1 MNFPTTRMRRLRY
14 NKILRNMIEDT
25 HIHSSDLIYPIF
37 VTEGTNVKEPIESMP
52 GQFRHSI
59 DHTILLCEELL
70 SNNIKSIIL
79 FGIVKEKDDTGKI
92 SCSSKSIVP
101 KTITSLKNKFK
112 NELYIIADVCNCE
125 YTKHGHCGTVI
136 ENDVDN
142 DSTLLT
148 LAEQSLILAKSGADA
163 LAPSDMMDG
172 RVSSIREILDINKFE
187 KIPIFPYSVKYSS
200 AFYGPFRDA
209 ANSSPSFGDRK
220 TYQMNFKNSDEAINE
235 VRLDLNE
242 GADIIIIKPAMAYLD
257 IIYKIKERFNIPI
270 IAYNVS
276 GEYSMVK
283 SASENN
289 FINEMEIVL
298 EILHSIK
305 RAGANSII
313 SYHALEVAKFLKKN
327 NVQ

>member
-14 NKILRNMIEDT
+14 NKILRNMIKDT
-25 HIHSSDLIYPIF
+25 YIHSSDLIYPIF
-37 VTEGTNVKEPIESMP
+37 VTEGTNIKEPIESMP

-59 DHTILLCEELL
+59 DRTILLCEELL

-112 NELYIIADVCNCE
+112 GELYIIADVCNCE
-125 YTKHGHCGTVI
+125 YTKHGHCGTII

-148 LAEQSLILAKSGADA
+148 LAEQSLVLVKSGADA

-172 RVSSIREILDINKFE
+172 RVGSIREVLDKNKFE

-209 ANSSPSFGDRK
+209 ANSSPSFGNRK

-242 GADIIIIKPAMAYLD
+242 GADVIIIKPAMAYLD
-257 IIYKIKERFNIPI
+257 IIYKIKEKFNIPI

-305 RAGANSII
+305 RAGANAII
-313 SYHALEVAKFLKKN
+313 SYHALEVAKFLKEN
-327 NVQ
+327 NV

>member
-37 VTEGTNVKEPIESMP
+37 VTEGTNIKEPIESMP

-59 DHTILLCEELL
+59 DRTILLCEELL

-112 NELYIIADVCNCE
+112 GELYIIADVCNCE
-125 YTKHGHCGTVI
+125 YTKHGHCGTII

-148 LAEQSLILAKSGADA
+148 LAEQSLVLAKSGADA

-172 RVSSIREILDINKFE
+172 RVGSIREVLDKNKFE

-209 ANSSPSFGDRK
+209 ANSSPSFGNRK

-242 GADIIIIKPAMAYLD
+242 GADVIIIKPAMAYLD
-257 IIYKIKERFNIPI
+257 IIYKIKEKFNIPI

-305 RAGANSII
+305 RAGANAII
-313 SYHALEVAKFLKKN
+313 SYHALEVAKFLKEN
-327 NVQ
+327 NV

>member
-112 NELYIIADVCNCE
+112 NEL
-125 YTKHGHCGTVI
+125 
-136 ENDVDN
+136 
-142 DSTLLT
+142 
-148 LAEQSLILAKSGADA
+148 
-163 LAPSDMMDG
+163 
-172 RVSSIREILDINKFE
+172 
-187 KIPIFPYSVKYSS
+187 
-200 AFYGPFRDA
+200 
-209 ANSSPSFGDRK
+209 
-220 TYQMNFKNSDEAINE
+220 
-235 VRLDLNE
+235 
-242 GADIIIIKPAMAYLD
+242 
-257 IIYKIKERFNIPI
+257 
-270 IAYNVS
+270 
-276 GEYSMVK
+276 
-283 SASENN
+283 
-289 FINEMEIVL
+289 
-298 EILHSIK
+298 
-305 RAGANSII
+305 
-313 SYHALEVAKFLKKN
+313 
-327 NVQ
+327 

>member
-1 MNFPTTRMRRLRY
+1 MSFPKTRLRRLRY
-14 NKILRNMIEDT
+14 NPSLRDLVRETQISVD
-25 HIHSSDLIYPIF
+25 DLIYPMF
-37 VTEGTNVKEPIESMP
+37 VCEGENIRNEISSMP
-52 GQFRHSI
+52 GQYQLSI
-59 DHTILLCEELL
+59 DNFIKECK
-70 SNNIKSIIL
+70 SIISKGIKSILI
-79 FGIVKEKDDTGKI
+79 FGIPDNKDENGEIACEDN
-92 SCSSKSIVP
+92 SIVQ
-101 KTITSLKNKFK
+101 KAIKEIRMQNLNI
-112 NELYIIADVCNCE
+112 LVIADVCNCE
-125 YTKHGHCGTVI
+125 YTKHGHCGTII

-142 DSTLLT
+142 DSTLTT

-172 RVSSIREILDINKFE
+172 RVGSIREILDKNKFE

-209 ANSSPSFGDRK
+209 ANSSPTFGNRK

-242 GADIIIIKPAMAYLD
+242 GADVIIIKPAMAYLD
-257 IIYKIKERFNIPI
+257 IIYKIKEKFNIPI

-305 RAGANSII
+305 RAGANAII
-313 SYHALEVAKFLKKN
+313 SYHALEVAKYLKKN
-327 NVQ
+327 NV

>member
-37 VTEGTNVKEPIESMP
+37 VTEGTNIKEPIESMP

-59 DHTILLCEELL
+59 DRTILLCEELL

-112 NELYIIADVCNCE
+112 GELYIIADVCNCE
-125 YTKHGHCGTVI
+125 YTKHGHCGTII

-148 LAEQSLILAKSGADA
+148 LVEQSLILAKSGADA

-172 RVSSIREILDINKFE
+172 RVGSIREILDKNKFE

-209 ANSSPSFGDRK
+209 ANSSPSFGNRK

-242 GADIIIIKPAMAYLD
+242 GADVIIIKPAMAYLD
-257 IIYKIKERFNIPI
+257 IIYKIKEKFNIPI

-305 RAGANSII
+305 RAGANAII
-313 SYHALEVAKFLKKN
+313 SYHALEVAKFLKEN
-327 NVQ
+327 NV